1 MAKQN
6 KPAIRFKGFTDAWE
20 QRKAKDLCSISTGKS
35 NTQDRVDDGIYPF
48 YVRSPIVEHSNRYL
62 FDEEAVLTVGDGV
75 GTGKVFH
82 YVNGKYDLH
91 QRVYRMFDFSEE
103 ITAKYF
109 YYYFS
114 NHFYDRVMAMTAKTS
129 VDSVRYEMIADM
141 DIALPKVKEQM
152 AISAY
157 FDRLDH
163 LITLH
168 QRKYDKLQVL
178 KKAMLEKMFP
188 KNGSSVPEI
197 RFKGFTDA
205 WEQRKLGELVDRVV
219 RKNTNNESTLPL
231 TISAQYGLVDQITY
245 FNNRVASRDVSNYYL
260 VLNGEFA
267 YNKSTSDGYPFG
279 AVKRLD
285 LYEKG
290 VLSTLYIVFVPKKEQ
305 QIDSDFLTVFFDT
318 NRWHKGVAE
327 RAAEGARNHG
337 LLNISAEDFF
347 DIDLSVPKDVVEQKQ
362 IGAFIRQLDDL
373 ITLHQRKPYSHIQ
386 RRCNMLNEAQRTD
399 KFCEYYAKW
408 ITVYKKGAIRQVT
421 MDKYLMTQKWL
432 EKLIPDLKICDL
444 NRIAYQQ
451 LLNDY
456 AEYHERQT
464 TMDFHHQLKG
474 AVLDAV
480 DEGLIDR
487 DPTRKAIIK
496 GKAPSTKKIKYL
508 NQFELHTLLASLE
521 LKDEVNWDYFIL
533 LVAKT
538 GMRFSE
544 ALALTP
550 KDFDFYHQTLSISKT
565 WDYKGAGGFQP
576 TKNKSSV
583 RKIQID
589 WQSVI
594 RFSELVKGLPD
605 DQPIFVDGKVYNST
619 VNDVLSRHCERCNIP
634 VISIHGLRHTHAS
647 LLLFTG
653 VSIASVARRLG
664 HSSMTTTQ
672 KTYLH
677 IIQELE
683 NKDIDLVMRSLSG
696 LN

>member
-1 MAKQN
+1 MREADKRMYYIVSPN
-6 KPAIRFKGFTDAWE
+6 SFAYNPARINVGSIGYQDTGKSVIVSSLYEVFKTSDDVDDRLLWHWFKSPDFQKLIMQLQEGGVRLYFYYDKLCMGQVSLPSLEEQRKIGKLFDTLDHLITLHQRKYDKLQVLKKAMLEKMFPKNSSGVPEIRFKGFTDAWE

-168 QRKYDKLQVL
+168 QRK
-178 KKAMLEKMFP
+178 
-188 KNGSSVPEI
+188 
-197 RFKGFTDA
+197 
-205 WEQRKLGELVDRVV
+205 
-219 RKNTNNESTLPL
+219 
-231 TISAQYGLVDQITY
+231 
-245 FNNRVASRDVSNYYL
+245 
-260 VLNGEFA
+260 
-267 YNKSTSDGYPFG
+267 
-279 AVKRLD
+279 
-285 LYEKG
+285 
-290 VLSTLYIVFVPKKEQ
+290 
-305 QIDSDFLTVFFDT
+305 
-318 NRWHKGVAE
+318 
-327 RAAEGARNHG
+327 
-337 LLNISAEDFF
+337 
-347 DIDLSVPKDVVEQKQ
+347 
-362 IGAFIRQLDDL
+362 
-373 ITLHQRKPYSHIQ
+373 PYSHIQ

-496 GKAPSTKKIKYL
+496 GKAPSAKKIKYL

>member
-1 MAKQN
+1 MSESYSGGTPSVGVKEYYGGQI
-6 KPAIRFKGFTDAWE
+6 PFIRSAEINSEITE
-20 QRKAKDLCSISTGKS
+20 
-35 NTQDRVDDGIYPF
+35 
-48 YVRSPIVEHSNRYL
+48 L
-62 FDEEAVLTVGDGV
+62 FLTEEGLKNSSARLVAVGDILYALYGATSGEV
-75 GTGKVFH
+75 GRARLKGAINQAILAIKPHTD
-82 YVNGKYDLH
+82 YD
-91 QRVYRMFDFSEE
+91 SEYLAQWLRKSKHSIIDTYLQGGQGNLSGTIVKE
-103 ITAKYF
+103 L
-109 YYYFS
+109 
-114 NHFYDRVMAMTAKTS
+114 S
-129 VDSVRYEMIADM
+129 VDFPS
-141 DIALPKVKEQM
+141 LKEQK
-152 AISAY
+152 AI
-157 FDRLDH
+157 
-163 LITLH
+163 
-168 QRKYDKLQVL
+168 
-178 KKAMLEKMFP
+178 
-188 KNGSSVPEI
+188 G
-197 RFKGFTDA
+197 GF
-205 WEQRKLGELVDRVV
+205 
-219 RKNTNNESTLPL
+219 
-231 TISAQYGLVDQITY
+231 
-245 FNNRVASRDVSNYYL
+245 F
-260 VLNGEFA
+260 
-267 YNKSTSDGYPFG
+267 
-279 AVKRLD
+279 
-285 LYEKG
+285 
-290 VLSTLYIVFVPKKEQ
+290 
-305 QIDSDFLTVFFDT
+305 
-318 NRWHKGVAE
+318 
-327 RAAEGARNHG
+327 
-337 LLNISAEDFF
+337 
-347 DIDLSVPKDVVEQKQ
+347 
-362 IGAFIRQLDDL
+362 RQLDNL

-487 DPTRKAIIK
+487 DPTRKAVIK